1 MRTKRIRILEL
12 NFERTWRGGE
22 RQTLYNAKGFT
33 DAGME
38 VDVLCRKHFPA
49 EKKAKEH
56 GFLTFAFTNIFGVIF
71 FLITKG
77 GRYHILHVQTSHI
90 LTYAILTKPFHMAK
104 VVFTRRIDF
113 IPKGVFTLLKYR
125 LCTHVVAI
133 SRAIQRIVTNFGVKE
148 VQLISSAVIQR
159 QLNVAR
165 ASEIIRGMHLPPD
178 TKIIATTA
186 AFVAHKDP
194 LTMVKAIK
202 QLATLRNDFVFLH
215 FGSGDMMEAVRSQV
229 EQEGLSDIYK
239 IMGFYDNV
247 EDFFALMDAFAM
259 SSSEEGL
266 GSSVL
271 DAFIYRVPVAATDAG
286 GLKDLL
292 ADGRGWMCKVKDA
305 TSLAMHLD
313 RIFRHPGTTARMV
326 ENAYEYAEKQHN
338 IGHITRQYLKLL
350 NIKQPAPKRSI
361 ATV

>member
-1 MRTKRIRILEL
+1 MQTKRIRILEL

-33 DAGME
+33 DAGMD
-38 VDVLCRKHFPA
+38 VDILCRKHFPL
-49 EKKAKEH
+49 EKKAKEN
-56 GFLTFAFTNIFGVIF
+56 GFLTMAFTNIFGVIF
-71 FLITKG
+71 FLMIKG

-90 LTYAILTKPFHMAK
+90 LTYVMLTKPFHMAK

-113 IPKGVFTLLKYR
+113 IPKGIFTLLKYR

-133 SRAIQRIVTNFGVKE
+133 SCAIQRIVTNFGVKE
-148 VQLISSAVIQR
+148 VQLISSAVIQK

-165 ASEIIRGMHLPPD
+165 ANDIISDMHLLPH

-194 LTMVKAIK
+194 FTMVKAIRH
-202 QLATLRNDFVFLH
+202 LAALRNDFVFLH
-215 FGSGDMMEAVRSQV
+215 FGSGDMMEEVRSKI
-229 EQEGLSDIYK
+229 EQEGLSDVYK
-239 IMGFYDNV
+239 IMGFHNNV
-247 EDFFALMDAFAM
+247 EDFFGLMDAFAM

-271 DAFIYRVPVAATDAG
+271 DAFIYKVPVVATDAG

-292 ADGRGWMCKVKDA
+292 ADGRGFMCKVKDA
-305 TSLAMHLD
+305 TSLANNLD
-313 RIFRHPGTTARMV
+313 LIFRHPGSTARMV

-350 NIKQPAPKRSI
+350 HLKQHTPKRS
-361 ATV
+361 TVAV